1 MSYQPAIGNAPPA
14 SFGAHLSAV
23 QGLIDRARQLGIP
36 VIPPVVPRDGPGSA
50 SPPGPPGA
58 TPARFDDLVREAA
71 AREGLDPSLV
81 RAVVRAES
89 NFDPQAVSP
98 AGAKGLMQLTEAT
111 ARSLGVT
118 DVFDPAQNVAAGTRY
133 LKQLLTRF
141 GGDLRRALAAYNAGP
156 GAVEQY
162 GGVPPYAETEQY
174 VRRVLGFLQT
184 KDGR

>member
-1 MSYQPAIGNAPPA
+1 MAVQSAIGNSPP
-14 SFGAHLSAV
+14 SFAAHLTAV
-23 QGLIDRARQLGIP
+23 QGLIDRARRLGIP
-36 VIPPVVPRDGPGSA
+36 VVPPVVPRV
-50 SPPGPPGA
+50 GA
-58 TPARFDDLVREAA
+58 TPPPPPAPGAAAPRFDDLVRAAA

-98 AGAKGLMQLTEAT
+98 AGAKGLMQLTDAT

-133 LKQLLTRF
+133 LKQLLARF
-141 GGDLRRALAAYNAGP
+141 GGDLPRALAAYNAGP

-162 GGVPPYAETEQY
+162 GGVPPFAETEQY
-174 VRRVLGFLQT
+174 VRRVLGFLQL
-184 KDGR
+184 KDGG

>member
-1 MSYQPAIGNAPPA
+1 MAVQSAIGNSPP
-14 SFGAHLSAV
+14 SFAAHLTAV
-23 QGLIDRARQLGIP
+23 QGLLDRARRLGIP
-36 VIPPVVPRDGPGSA
+36 VVPPVVPRDGASTA
-50 SPPGPPGA
+50 SPPAPGEA
-58 TPARFDDLVREAA
+58 AARFDDLVRAAA

-98 AGAKGLMQLTEAT
+98 AGAKGLMQLTDAT

-133 LKQLLTRF
+133 LKQLLARF
-141 GGDLRRALAAYNAGP
+141 GGDLPRALAAYNAGP

-162 GGVPPYAETEQY
+162 GGVPPFAETEQY
-174 VRRVLGFLQT
+174 VRRVLGFLQL
-184 KDGR
+184 KDGG

>member
-1 MSYQPAIGNAPPA
+1 MAVQSAIGSSPA
-14 SFGAHLSAV
+14 SFAAHLTAV
-23 QGLIDRARQLGIP
+23 QGLIDRARRLGIP
-36 VIPPVVPRDGPGSA
+36 VLPPVVPRDGESTA
-50 SPPGPPGA
+50 SLPAPTGEA
-58 TPARFDDLVREAA
+58 AARFDDLVRAAA

-98 AGAKGLMQLTEAT
+98 AGAKGLMQLTDAT

-141 GGDLRRALAAYNAGP
+141 GGDLPRALAAYNAGP
-156 GAVEQY
+156 GAVEQF
-162 GGVPPYAETEQY
+162 GGVPPFTETEQY
-174 VRRVLGFLQT
+174 VRRVLGFLQL
-184 KDGR
+184 KDAG